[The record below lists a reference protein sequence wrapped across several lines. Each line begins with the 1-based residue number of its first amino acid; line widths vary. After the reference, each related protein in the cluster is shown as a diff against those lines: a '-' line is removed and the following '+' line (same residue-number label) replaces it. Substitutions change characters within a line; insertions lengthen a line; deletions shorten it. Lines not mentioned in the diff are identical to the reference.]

1 MKAHHLTTA
10 AALGLF
16 ACAFA
21 PTIRSQNT
29 ADAAKPAAAKTVD
42 DTLNEKAIR
51 LEEIEVTE
59 KRTSALTQA
68 PTESRLDVVQPQS
81 VIDISTIT
89 NSIAPSADYTMVANI
104 APSVTTVQANGPGLS
119 EAKNIL
125 RGFSDG
131 QYNVTYDGI
140 PFSDNNSFSHHSTS
154 YFPAKIIGRMTV
166 DRGPGTAS
174 TIGEATF
181 GGTIAMQ
188 SKDPRT
194 VAEVIPTFSYG
205 SFNTFVG
212 NIEANSGRLE
222 KLNGATAIGSY
233 QYMSSDGFLT
243 GSYFRRT
250 TTYFKYL
257 QPVGKNTTL
266 TFLTTFNWIQFGT
279 PGSVTQ
285 ATIDANGR
293 NFGLV
298 NDPNNILSP
307 LYNYQTKQA
316 DFDYIALDTDL
327 GSGWRFNNKI
337 GTYSYRNGSYQT
349 PTLGTKTSKTD
360 IGGTYQLNA
369 YRAYTDIAQLSHEDS
384 TGTFKTG
391 FWAEYI
397 RNPRYQYLLDYTLGR
412 HTLDY
417 NRATTPEDVGTLA
430 ATTYLMVD
438 FMKTLQGFAEYE
450 WHATRDLSIN
460 AGLRYAHFHRDI
472 EAPVNQTTRLRYFG
486 ERTDSTAMPSIAA
499 NYRLEQNWTAYAQ
512 VAKGYLAPNL
522 QLFYV
527 PDPSKDSVKP
537 QETTN
542 YQIGTVY
549 KSGRFNGD
557 IDAYWINYNN
567 FPLTITDTV
576 TNTPYYA
583 LAKGAYY
590 SGIETEGTYSIG
602 GGLSLFANGSI
613 NHAVFKKSKL
623 DLPSVAKSTAAFG
636 LVYNNGGF
644 FASVSNK
651 YVGAQKIYASG
662 LNPDIAA
669 TLVAS
674 TVQPAYTLADLAIGY
689 SHRLARDSFIR
700 SLKVKL
706 QVDNALD
713 RKLQIISSLSAKSIP
728 SFTVLPDRN
737 YFLTLSG
744 EF

>member
-1 MKAHHLTTA
+1 MKAYHLTFATA
-10 AALGLF
+10 LWLLASAL
-16 ACAFA
+16 
-21 PTIRSQNT
+21 PVVRSQT
-29 ADAAKPAAAKTVD
+29 VADTNKPSAATNPD
-42 DTLNEKAIR
+42 DGSNVKAIR

-59 KRTSALTQA
+59 KRTSALSQA
-68 PTESRLDVVQPQS
+68 PTESRLDTVQPQS
-81 VIDISTIT
+81 IIDISTIS
-89 NSIAPSADYTMVANI
+89 NSVAPSADYTMVANL

-131 QYNVTYDGI
+131 QYNVTYDGV

-174 TIGEATF
+174 TVGEATF

-194 VAEVIPTFSYG
+194 EMSVVPTFSYG

-212 NIEANSGRLE
+212 NLEGNTGKLE
-222 KLNGATAIGSY
+222 KLDGASAIGSY

-316 DFDYIALDTDL
+316 DFDYIGSDTDL
-327 GSGWRFNNKI
+327 GSGWRFNNKLL
-337 GTYSYRNGSYQT
+337 TYSYRNGSYQT
-349 PTLGTKTSKTD
+349 PTLGTKTSKTN

-369 YRAYTDIAQLSHEDS
+369 YRSWADIAQLSHEDNF
-384 TGTFKTG
+384 GTFKTG

-397 RNPRYQYLLDYTLGR
+397 RNPRYQYLLDYTRGKNV
-412 HTLDY
+412 LDY
-417 NRATTPEDVGTLA
+417 NPATTSVDAGTLA

-438 FMKTLQGFAEYE
+438 FMKTGQAFAEYE
-450 WHATRDLSIN
+450 WRATRDLSID
-460 AGLRYAHFHRDI
+460 AGIRYAHFHRDI

-486 ERTDSTAMPSIAA
+486 ERTDANSMPSLSA
-499 NYRLEQNWTAYAQ
+499 NYRLQTNWSAYAQ
-512 VAKGYLAPNL
+512 IAQGYLAPNL

-527 PDPSKDSVKP
+527 PDPSKDNVKP

-557 IDAYWINYNN
+557 LDAYWIDYKN

-576 TNTPYYA
+576 TNQPYYA
-583 LAKGAYY
+583 LASGAYY
-590 SGIETEGTYSIG
+590 SGLEGEGTYSLG
-602 GGLSLFANGSI
+602 GGVSVFANGSL

-636 LVYNNGGF
+636 FVYNNGGF
-644 FASVSNK
+644 FASLSDK
-651 YVGAQKIYASG
+651 YIGAAKIYASG
-662 LNPDIAA
+662 LNPDIAS
-669 TLVAS
+669 TLGAN
-674 TVQPAYTLADLAIGY
+674 TVQPAYSLADLALGY
-689 SHRLARDSFIR
+689 SHKLARDSFVR
-700 SLKVKL
+700 SLKIKL
-706 QVDNALD
+706 QVDNAFD
-713 RKLQIISSLSAKSIP
+713 RQLQTIGSLSSKGVP

-737 YFLTLSG
+737 YFVTFSG

>member
-1 MKAHHLTTA
+1 MKAHHLTFTTA
-10 AALGLF
+10 LCFLTCALPV
-16 ACAFA
+16 A
-21 PTIRSQNT
+21 RSQT
-29 ADAAKPAAAKTVD
+29 IPETTQPSIATSGDDLRPKTV
-42 DTLNEKAIR
+42 R

-59 KRTSALTQA
+59 RRTSALTQA
-68 PTESRLDVVQPQS
+68 PTESSLDAVQPQS
-81 VIDISTIT
+81 VIDISTIS
-89 NSIAPSADYTMVANI
+89 NSVAPSADYTMVANL

-119 EAKNIL
+119 EAKNIM

-131 QYNVTYDGI
+131 QYNVTYDGV

-174 TIGEATF
+174 TVGEATF

-188 SKDPRT
+188 SKDPR
-194 VAEVIPTFSYG
+194 AEMSVVPTFSYG

-212 NIEANSGRLE
+212 HLEGNTGKLE
-222 KLNGATAIGSY
+222 KFNGASAIGSY

-257 QPVGKNTTL
+257 QPIGKNTTL

-316 DFDYIALDTDL
+316 DFNYIGLNTDL
-327 GSGWRFNNKI
+327 GNGWRVDNKVL
-337 GTYSYRNGSYQT
+337 TYSYRNGSYQS
-349 PTLGTKTSKTD
+349 PTLGTKTSKTN

-369 YRAYTDIAQLSHEDS
+369 YRSYADIAQLIHEDAA
-384 TGTFKTG
+384 GTFKTG

-397 RNPRYQYLLDYTLGR
+397 RNPRYQYLLDYSIAR
-412 HTLDY
+412 HALDF
-417 NRATTPEDVGTLA
+417 NRATTSIDAGTLA

-438 FMKTLQGFAEYE
+438 FMKTGQAFAEYE

-460 AGLRYAHFHRDI
+460 AGVRYAHFHRDI

-486 ERTDSTAMPSIAA
+486 ERTDVNTMPSLAA
-499 NYRLEQNWTAYAQ
+499 NYQLRSNWSAYAQ

-527 PDPSKDSVKP
+527 PDPSKDNVKP

-542 YQIGTVY
+542 YQVGTVY

-557 IDAYWINYNN
+557 IDAYWIDYKN

-576 TNTPYYA
+576 TNQPYYA
-583 LAKGAYY
+583 LASGAYY
-590 SGIETEGTYSIG
+590 SGIEAEGTYWLG
-602 GGLSLFANGSI
+602 GGLSAFANGSF

-636 LVYNNGGF
+636 FVYNNGGF
-644 FASVSNK
+644 FASLSDK
-651 YVGAQKIYASG
+651 YIGASKIYASG
-662 LNPDIAA
+662 LNPDIASSLGA
-669 TLVAS
+669 NTL
-674 TVQPAYTLADLAIGY
+674 QPAYSLADVAIGY
-689 SHRLARDSFIR
+689 SHKLARDSFVR
-700 SLKVKL
+700 SLKIKL
-706 QVDNALD
+706 QVDNAFD
-713 RKLQIISSLSAKSIP
+713 RKLQIIGSVSSKGVP
-728 SFTVLPDRN
+728 SFTVLPDRD
-737 YFLTLSG
+737 YFVTFSG